1 MTKST
6 NKKRIISSCSII
18 LIILLLIGVVFI
30 YYFGKK
36 YDFYNYS
43 TAEVQIPG
51 LKDGFIPQ
59 GLCAVDNTTGYLI
72 SGYMKDTKKDSR
84 LYYVNKDGVCKYVNI
99 NTLDTNLNNGH
110 FGGVAMYENLVWLV
124 SDGYLFN
131 FNLEEILNAEN
142 GTTISTIDI
151 FNTQINTDFCYA
163 KDGLLYVGEFYKQK
177 KYEVD
182 KSHYVKIS
190 DTETNHG
197 ITLCYNINATKTS
210 GLASTSPIKAIS
222 VPDQAQGMC
231 ITQNG
236 KYVISTSYSL
246 PDSQIHI
253 YNTPEL
259 SPNKITI
266 NNEELDLYVLSKE
279 IKNKTIIAPCMS
291 EGIDYENGRV
301 HILFENACA
310 KYKFFTRIREKNV
323 HSIEME

>member
-1 MTKST
+1 MTKT
-6 NKKRIISSCSII
+6 TKKKGIISLCSII
-18 LIILLLIGVVFI
+18 LIVALLIGVVLI

-51 LKDGFIPQ
+51 LNDGFIPQ
-59 GLCAVDNTTGYLI
+59 GLCNVDNTNGYII
-72 SGYMKDTKKDSR
+72 SGYMKDNKKDSR
-84 LYYVNKDGVCKYVNI
+84 IYYVNKDGTCKYVTVD
-99 NTLDTNLNNGH
+99 TLDTNLNSGH
-110 FGGVAMYENLVWLV
+110 FGGVAMYENMVWLV

-131 FNLEEILNAEN
+131 FNLESIVNAEN
-142 GTTISTIDI
+142 STTVTTISI

-163 KDGLLYVGEFYKQK
+163 KDGLLYIGEFYKPK

-197 ITLCYNINATKTS
+197 ITLCYNIDTNKS
-210 GLASTSPIKAIS
+210 NGLASTTPIKAIS

-231 ITQNG
+231 VTDSG

-246 PDSQIHI
+246 PDSLIYV
-253 YNTPEL
+253 YNTPQIAQ
-259 SPNKITI
+259 NKITI
-266 NNEELDLYVLSKE
+266 NGNELDLYVLSNDILEKS
-279 IKNKTIIAPCMS
+279 IIAPCMS

-301 HILFENACA
+301 HILFENACK
-310 KYKFFTRIREKNV
+310 KYKFFTRVREKNV
-323 HSIEME
+323 QSIEVK